1 MAMIDPFYLLVG
13 VLAVG
18 GVVGLIWIHRM
29 TDIEGGGDD
38 PWRFR
43 RR

>member
-1 MAMIDPFYLLVG
+1 MSDLMPYLPL
-13 VLAVG
+13 
-18 GVVGLIWIHRM
+18 VVGAVATVIALIWFHRI
-29 TDIEGGGDD
+29 TDIEGGDD